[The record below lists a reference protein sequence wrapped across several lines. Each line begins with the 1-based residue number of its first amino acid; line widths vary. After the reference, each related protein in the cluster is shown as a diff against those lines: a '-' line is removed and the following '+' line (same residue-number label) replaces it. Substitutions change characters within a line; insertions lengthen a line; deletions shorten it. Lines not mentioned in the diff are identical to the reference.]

1 MRGKDH
7 AGVFSDVSKLLEV
20 HPKNVIVTGTMGAG
34 ISSVAL
40 LLVRQGWRC
49 TYEGQDLEVFDGRK
63 YERFGFNIEVDR
75 IHEMLGERNSR
86 FSSNIPDYFEA
97 TYPGPLEFVSN
108 FKGSPV
114 VISSQCVASRLD
126 AWVPA
131 ADIVIYVKAT
141 EAEDLQNLAN
151 SGVPEGL
158 RAEIRDHQLN
168 KTAKHLKLFSK
179 VFTMTNAEVK
189 DKRFDALSSF
199 LNSVF

>member
-1 MRGKDH
+1 
-7 AGVFSDVSKLLEV
+7 VSKLLEV
-20 HPKNVIVTGTMGAG
+20 HPKNVIVTGSPGAEL
-34 ISSVAL
+34 SKLAL

-49 TYEGQDLEVFDGRK
+49 TYEGQDLEVFDGRR

-75 IHEMLGERNSR
+75 IHEMLGESNSR
-86 FSSNIPDYFEA
+86 FSRSIPEYFEP

-108 FKGSPV
+108 FKGAPV
-114 VISSQCVASRLD
+114 VISSHCIAPRLD

-131 ADIVIYVKAT
+131 ADIVVHVQAS
-141 EAEDLQNLAN
+141 ELEDMQSLAS

-158 RAEIRDHQLN
+158 RPEIRDHQLN
-168 KTAKHLKLFSK
+168 KLAGHLKLFPK

-189 DKRFDALSSF
+189 DNRFDVLSNF

>member
-1 MRGKDH
+1 
-7 AGVFSDVSKLLEV
+7 VSKLLEV
-20 HPKNVIVTGTMGAG
+20 HPKNVIVTGTVGAE
-34 ISSVAL
+34 ISAVAL

-49 TYEGQDLEVFDGRK
+49 TYEGQDLEVFDGRN
-63 YERFGFNIEVDR
+63 YERYGFNIEVDR

-86 FSSNIPDYFEA
+86 FSKSIPDYFEP

-108 FKGSPV
+108 FKGAPA
-114 VISSQCVASRLD
+114 VISSHCIAPRLD

-131 ADIVIYVKAT
+131 ADIVVCVQAS
-141 EAEDLQNLAN
+141 ELEGMQSLAS

-158 RAEIRDHQLN
+158 RSEIRDHQLN
-168 KTAKHLKLFSK
+168 KLAEHLKLFPK

-189 DKRFDALSSF
+189 DSRFDVLSSF